1 MKPINNS
8 TKSAF
13 DNLFSQLLASLQEER
28 ELRSTAS
35 PHVALIEVKDRLHS
49 LRSELA
55 TARKQLAPAT
65 SQRTGEVT
73 RPESRR
79 RSAQHSP
86 GSSGRPT
93 DERVQLISML
103 HQPRAEES
111 LARSSS
117 RRP

>member
-1 MKPINNS
+1 MEPINNS

-13 DNLFSQLLASLQEER
+13 DNLFSQLVAALQEER

-35 PHVALIEVKDRLHS
+35 SHVALIEVKDRLHS

-79 RSAQHSP
+79 RPTHHSAD
-86 GSSGRPT
+86 SSGGPT
-93 DERVQLISML
+93 DKRAQLISML
-103 HQPRAEES
+103 HRPRAEAS
-111 LARSSS
+111 LARRSP